1 MDLALHPVETS
12 TYYADVILPLATA
25 RAYTYYVPEELMRE
39 VQVGIRVEVQFG
51 KNKLYTGIIQ
61 RLHGN
66 RPAHKSKPIL
76 GAVDLAPIVTPAQ
89 LELWTWMAD
98 YYGCTVG
105 EVMHAALPAN
115 LKLASETR
123 IVLSPLFRDDF
134 RELNDQEYLIAE
146 ALTIQEE
153 LALDDVR
160 GILQKKTILPI
171 IRRLLDKKVIY
182 LKEDL
187 RERYQPKSVS
197 CVRLSPAYVGN
208 TGAAFALT
216 TRSDQQTAVLMEY
229 LQVSRQQEY
238 IVRADLTRRTQASPS
253 VIQALVKK
261 GVFELYDREVSRLAT
276 YAEETVDAGALAS
289 QQERALQEIEQHFT
303 ADKPVLLHGVT
314 GSGKTR
320 IYLELMQAVRD
331 RGGQVL
337 YMLPE
342 IALTTQIIN
351 RLQQVLG
358 DDVVVYHSRLNN
370 NERVELWQQIA
381 AGKAAVVG
389 PRSSLFLPFQQ
400 LELIIVDEEHDPSYK
415 QSEPNPRYN
424 GRDAAVWLAHRF
436 GANILL
442 GTATPSLESYQNVRR
457 GKYGLVELRE
467 RYGGLQLPEIIV
479 ADARAEMRQHKTQAY
494 FTHTLIEELKGA
506 LERGEQ
512 AILFQNRRGY
522 APTYRCTTCDW
533 HSECVHCDV
542 SLTYHKHH
550 NSLKCH
556 YCGYAMRPPDVCPGC
571 GGRQLHLQGYGTEKI
586 EDELKIYL
594 PQARIGRMD
603 LDTVR
608 GKNAHA
614 KLIHEF
620 EEGELDILVGTQM
633 VTKGL
638 DFERVAVVGII
649 SADSLLQFPDFRA
662 GERAFQLMLQ
672 VAGRAGRKH
681 RRGRVVIQA
690 FNTTHPV
697 LREVIDN
704 NFSGFVERE
713 IQERLDFRYPPF
725 VRMVSI
731 TLKHKTPA
739 VLNEAAKLFAH
750 WLRQEL
756 GDWVQGPA
764 APYVGRIRN
773 YYLLNINIKIDKHPQ
788 KISHAKQVIRTA
800 TEQLHATEGFS
811 GVRVSVDVD
820 PY

>member
-25 RAYTYYVPEELMRE
+25 KAYTYYIPEELMRE

-51 KNKLYTGIIQ
+51 RNKLYTGIVQ
-61 RLHGN
+61 RLHGD

-76 GAVDLAPIVTPAQ
+76 GTVDIDPIVTPVQ
-89 LELWTWMAD
+89 LELWAWMAD

-123 IVLSPLFRDDF
+123 IVLSSLIKDDF
-134 RELNDQEYLIAE
+134 RELDEEEYLLAE

-153 LALDDVR
+153 LSLEDVR

-171 IRRLLDKKVIY
+171 IRRLLAKKVIY
-182 LKEDL
+182 IKEDL
-187 RERYQPKSVS
+187 RERYQPKRVS
-197 CVRLSPAYVGN
+197 CVRLSAAYAQDAA
-208 TGAAFALT
+208 AAFALT

-229 LQVSRQQEY
+229 LQISRQQEY
-238 IVRADLTRRTQASPS
+238 ILRADLTRRTQASAS

-261 GVFELYDREVSRLAT
+261 GIFELYDREVSRLA
-276 YAEETVDAGALAS
+276 AFDAQTVDAGDLAG
-289 QQERALQEIEQHFT
+289 QQQRAVREIEQQF
-303 ADKPVLLHGVT
+303 AQNKPVLLHGVT

-415 QSEPNPRYN
+415 QNDPNPRYN
-424 GRDAAVWLAHRF
+424 GRDAAVWLAHHL

-442 GTATPSLESYQNVRR
+442 GTATPSLETYQNVRR
-457 GKYGLVELRE
+457 GKYGLVELQE
-467 RYGGLQLPEIIV
+467 RYGGAQLPEIVI
-479 ADARAEMRQHKTQAY
+479 ADAKAEMRQHKSQAH

-522 APTYRCTTCDW
+522 APTYRCPTCDW

-556 YCGYAMRPPDVCPGC
+556 YCGYTSRPPDSCPGC
-571 GGRQLHLQGYGTEKI
+571 GGRQLQLQGYGTEKI

-690 FNTTHPV
+690 FNTAHPV

-704 NFSGFVERE
+704 NFSSFIDRE

-725 VRMVSI
+725 VRMVRI
-731 TLKHKTPA
+731 TLKHKKPA
-739 VLNEAAKLFAH
+739 VLNEAAKLYAH

-756 GDWVQGPA
+756 GEWVQGPA
-764 APYVGRIRN
+764 APYVSRIRTF
-773 YYLLNINIKIDKHPQ
+773 YLLDIIIKIDRHPQ
-788 KISHAKQVIRTA
+788 KISHAKQVIREA
-800 TEQLHATEGFS
+800 GDNLHATEGFS
-811 GVRVSVDVD
+811 GIRISIDVD